1 MQQLFHG
8 LGHAKKLNILSVT
21 KVNGIRETKTEKI
34 YATKKKLTLMKQ
46 TKRNEIRCFLVRE
59 TSEILQMSFLF
70 GFVLCFAEQKKDAQL
85 KPYFLVEA
93 WRCG

>member
-1 MQQLFHG
+1 
-8 LGHAKKLNILSVT
+8 
-21 KVNGIRETKTEKI
+21 
-34 YATKKKLTLMKQ
+34 MKQ